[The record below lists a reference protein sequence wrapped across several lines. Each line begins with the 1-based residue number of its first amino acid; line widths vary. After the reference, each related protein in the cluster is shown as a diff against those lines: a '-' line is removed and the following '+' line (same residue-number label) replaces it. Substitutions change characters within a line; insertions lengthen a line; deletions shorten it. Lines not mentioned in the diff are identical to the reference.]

1 MGYHLTSLIIFA
13 ANAAVLYLVAL
24 HLLAKA
30 AALAGVPLRVAAVA
44 ATLFFAL
51 HPLRAESVA
60 WATERRDVLSGL
72 FFLLTILTYLRMCEA
87 SGRRRGW
94 LLAGG
99 AVTYLL
105 ALGSKGSVMVL
116 PAVLILL
123 DVYPLRHRSRRV
135 LLEKIPFV
143 VLGLAGAAV
152 AYYAQNANA
161 FLTPLQ
167 HYPLTARIGMAFYSL
182 WFYASKTVAPQ
193 ALGPLYEL
201 PARVNPLDWPFL
213 GPALAVTVLT
223 AALVALRRRWP
234 AGLAVWMYYAIAL
247 GPVIGIV
254 HSGYQLANDRYSY
267 LPALGLALM
276 FGGLAGVAAREAAAA
291 RLRPIIAGAIGVAGV
306 AWLGGLA
313 VLTFNQVQIWHDSDT
328 LWRFA
333 IDGEPRCVACHTNL
347 GIQLVGRGLNDLARE
362 HFERARTLRPDL
374 AKTHYHMGFIN
385 AVSGNFP
392 AAVEAYKS
400 YLARYPNDVDA
411 LNNLSAALLS
421 MHRPAEALVQIER
434 ALKLKPK
441 HIFPNTNLGY
451 VLADLDRRD
460 EALKQFRHA
469 IELKFDNPHA
479 WYGLIRVFLETG
491 RPDAAR
497 TAHGILGMFSPQM
510 AKQIGPVLL
519 TTW

>member
-1 MGYHLTSLIIFA
+1 M
-13 ANAAVLYLVAL
+13 
-24 HLLAKA
+24 
-30 AALAGVPLRVAAVA
+30 
-44 ATLFFAL
+44 
-51 HPLRAESVA
+51 
-60 WATERRDVLSGL
+60 
-72 FFLLTILTYLRMCEA
+72 
-87 SGRRRGW
+87 
-94 LLAGG
+94 
-99 AVTYLL
+99 
-105 ALGSKGSVMVL
+105 
-116 PAVLILL
+116 
-123 DVYPLRHRSRRV
+123 
-135 LLEKIPFV
+135 
-143 VLGLAGAAV
+143 
-152 AYYAQNANA
+152 
-161 FLTPLQ
+161 
-167 HYPLTARIGMAFYSL
+167 
-182 WFYASKTVAPQ
+182 
-193 ALGPLYEL
+193 
-201 PARVNPLDWPFL
+201 NPLDWPFL

>member
-1 MGYHLTSLIIFA
+1 MPRSCTWRRFSCSQ
-13 ANAAVLYLVAL
+13 
-24 HLLAKA
+24 KP
-30 AALAGVPLRVAAVA
+30 PLS
-44 ATLFFAL
+44 
-51 HPLRAESVA
+51 RAS
-60 WATERRDVLSGL
+60 
-72 FFLLTILTYLRMCEA
+72 
-87 SGRRRGW
+87 
-94 LLAGG
+94 
-99 AVTYLL
+99 
-105 ALGSKGSVMVL
+105 
-116 PAVLILL
+116 
-123 DVYPLRHRSRRV
+123 RSWRPRV
-135 LLEKIPFV
+135 LLEKIPVV

-254 HSGYQLANDRYSY
+254 HSGY
-267 LPALGLALM
+267 
-276 FGGLAGVAAREAAAA
+276 
-291 RLRPIIAGAIGVAGV
+291 
-306 AWLGGLA
+306 
-313 VLTFNQVQIWHDSDT
+313 H
-328 LWRFA
+328 
-333 IDGEPRCVACHTNL
+333 
-347 GIQLVGRGLNDLARE
+347 
-362 HFERARTLRPDL
+362 L